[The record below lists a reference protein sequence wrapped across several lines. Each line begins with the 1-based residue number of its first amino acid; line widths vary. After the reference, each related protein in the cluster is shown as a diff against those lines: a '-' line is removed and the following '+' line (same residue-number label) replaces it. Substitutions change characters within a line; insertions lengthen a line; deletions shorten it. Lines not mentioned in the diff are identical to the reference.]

1 MASAIASRLDGL
13 SEVTELE
20 RIPLPYKTLYHTLVF
35 KNDMPV
41 DLLKERHQTG
51 TQQLL
56 TWIQAALKLVDTVV
70 ESQLLQR
77 SQKRNEHL
85 ELLDDDQDEEQE
97 ELEIEIQDMVS
108 GFGHY
113 EPTIESSIEILLQLE
128 ECISNRTST
137 SNKPK
142 EPTFPSSLSVASSS
156 LSLSST
162 TSLSGYTLPAT
173 HLSPEIEEVMGQW
186 SRLRGIVGDLGG
198 SIREHQRIRDGIQS
212 VNNIAEQTY
221 QATQLLEKCLKAIA
235 QDKQNCRH
243 AFEKGLT
250 NLEAKGGLD
259 GNDMLELDSMVGL
272 LSLQIESLQTSF
284 PECVSAKNSKSHPYS
299 SQAQLEE
306 EHGGLAHKKA
316 IMATLFRELLVDW
329 NSLRRRKEQ
338 LWRDL
343 EECDR
348 WRARIEK
355 MARQIES
362 MLEPVEIFHKMC
374 ANLLGSLVEKNGSQ
388 QHHLMVVNE
397 EDQEV
402 QSPKPESLSSWPS
415 IPIEEPSQA
424 DLEMLASTLQEL
436 EEKQNMVV
444 PAIENMFWV
453 QEGEIQHRTKHV
465 VHSPSTPS
473 TAVPS
478 SLPRSP
484 MDVFAGSPLDFSS
497 PLYPNL
503 PMLERQH
510 GLKAR
515 WSNLK
520 ASLDTASTQLQQHHA
535 TMTERANAFLAMK
548 KRQAEEA
555 AAAAAARA
563 EEEKARISTEVSEP
577 STPTLRRSFTN
588 SSQRSSSVVSPSSN
602 SSTRILRGTLVPSIS
617 MDSPTV
623 KKYMLLKGEK
633 PASSKPRPW
642 CPSINPQSPGL
653 PGFPVQTSSWGYFLI
668 STSQSMDSFGSVI
681 ATPAPVPVAPPPAP
695 TPPPPKFN
703 RPPFSPAG
711 PRLYTKPTPPPT
723 RPAPQR
729 SASVAGGDYSRNR
742 CMSPTISWE
751 NKMVRRSNSMAFDD
765 KSPKGSNQ
773 NTRQG
778 NISQSKSGRKG
789 SFSSAKDGSS
799 SAAHAGR
806 RSSNASECNTWY
818 GNHHRHSIDN
828 SSSEDETVTGEFHTN
843 NRMSR
848 GYKNFNKQGLRTRTK
863 QNDSSSSLDSM
874 MSSSGYSYGGR
885 GYSSLSS
892 HGELRSPSPPLPLPY
907 PSAFGSSFTAAR
919 STAALHTALLSS
931 MSSHSSSSFRN
942 SALSFSSSQRT
953 DSRQSEHDGALS
965 SKHSSGSSL
974 LSRRQVYHQ
983 DSKPSSWMG
992 SGSLISALSFRVP
1005 TYSFEEDFGSFE
1017 ATAHEGA
1024 VVN

>member
-13 SEVTELE
+13 SEITELE

-56 TWIQAALKLVDTVV
+56 IWIQAALKLIDTVV

-77 SQKRNEHL
+77 SQRQEEHL
-85 ELLDDDQDEEQE
+85 ELLDDDEAEDQE

-137 SNKPK
+137 SNTPK
-142 EPTFPSSLSVASSS
+142 EPTSSSSLSIASSS

-162 TSLSGYTLPAT
+162 TSLSGYTPPAT
-173 HLSPEIEEVMGQW
+173 HLSPEIEQVMEQW
-186 SRLRGIVGDLGG
+186 SRLRGIVGGLGG

-212 VNNIAEQTY
+212 INNIAEQTY

-243 AFEKGLT
+243 AFEEGLT
-250 NLEAKGGLD
+250 NLETKGGLD

-284 PECVSAKNSKSHPYS
+284 PECVSAKNNKSHPYNI
-299 SQAQLEE
+299 QAQSKV
-306 EHGGLAHKKA
+306 EHGSLAHKKT
-316 IMATLFRELLVDW
+316 IMAALYQDLLVDW

-374 ANLLGSLVEKNGSQ
+374 ANLLGSLEEKNGSQ

-424 DLEMLASTLQEL
+424 DLEMLVSTLQEL
-436 EEKQNMVV
+436 EEKQNMVA

-478 SLPRSP
+478 SLPNSP
-484 MDVFAGSPLDFSS
+484 MDTFAGSPLDFSS

-520 ASLDTASTQLQQHHA
+520 TSLDTAGIQLQQHHA
-535 TMTERANAFLAMK
+535 TMTERANTFLAMK
-548 KRQAEEA
+548 QRQAEEA
-555 AAAAAARA
+555 AAARAA
-563 EEEKARISTEVSEP
+563 EEKARISTEVSEP

-588 SSQRSSSVVSPSSN
+588 SSERSSSVMSPSRN

-623 KKYMLLKGEK
+623 KKYMLLKGDK
-633 PASSKPRPW
+633 PTSSKPRPW
-642 CPSINPQSPGL
+642 CPSINTQSPGL

-681 ATPAPVPVAPPPAP
+681 ATPAPVPIAPPPAP

-711 PRLYTKPTPPPT
+711 PRRYTKPTPPPT

-729 SASVAGGDYSRNR
+729 SVSVAGGDYNRNR

-765 KSPKGSNQ
+765 KSSKGTNR

-778 NISQSKSGRKG
+778 NNNSQKKSGRKG

-799 SAAHAGR
+799 SAARASR
-806 RSSNASECNTWY
+806 RSSNASECSAWY
-818 GNHHRHSIDN
+818 GNHHRHSVDN

-843 NRMSR
+843 NRMSQ
-848 GYKNFNKQGLRTRTK
+848 YKSYNKQGLRARTK

-874 MSSSGYSYGGR
+874 MSSSVNSYGGR

-907 PSAFGSSFTAAR
+907 PSAFGSSFAAAR

-953 DSRQSEHDGALS
+953 DSRQSDHDGALS
-965 SKHSSGSSL
+965 SKHSSGSLL
-974 LSRRQVYHQ
+974 LSRRQVYHH
-983 DSKPSSWMG
+983 DDKPSSWLG

-1005 TYSFEEDFGSFE
+1005 TYTFEEDFGSFE

>member
-13 SEVTELE
+13 SEITELE

-56 TWIQAALKLVDTVV
+56 IWIQAALKLVDTVV

-77 SQKRNEHL
+77 SQKQEEHL
-85 ELLDDDQDEEQE
+85 ELLDDDEEEQE

-128 ECISNRTST
+128 ES
-137 SNKPK
+137 
-142 EPTFPSSLSVASSS
+142 
-156 LSLSST
+156 
-162 TSLSGYTLPAT
+162 T
-173 HLSPEIEEVMGQW
+173 HLSPEIEQVMEQW
-186 SRLRGIVGDLGG
+186 SRLRGLVGGLSG

-212 VNNIAEQTY
+212 VNNIAEQTH
-221 QATQLLEKCLKAIA
+221 QASQLLEKCLKAIA
-235 QDKQNCRH
+235 QDKQTCRH
-243 AFEKGLT
+243 AFEEGLT

-284 PECVSAKNSKSHPYS
+284 PECVSAKNNKSHPYN
-299 SQAQLEE
+299 SQAQFKD
-306 EHGGLAHKKA
+306 EHGGLAHKKTV
-316 IMATLFRELLVDW
+316 MATLYQELLVDW

-374 ANLLGSLVEKNGSQ
+374 ANLLGSLEEKNGPQ
-388 QHHLMVVNE
+388 QQHLMVVNE

-473 TAVPS
+473 TAVPP
-478 SLPRSP
+478 SLPHSP
-484 MDVFAGSPLDFSS
+484 VNTFAGSPLDFSS

-503 PMLERQH
+503 PMLERQR
-510 GLKAR
+510 GLKSR

-520 ASLDTASTQLQQHHA
+520 ASLDTAGTQLQQHHA

-563 EEEKARISTEVSEP
+563 AEEKARISMEALEP

-588 SSQRSSSVVSPSSN
+588 SSQRSSSVMSPSWN
-602 SSTRILRGTLVPSIS
+602 SSTRVLRGTMVPSIS

-623 KKYMLLKGEK
+623 KKYMLLKGDK
-633 PASSKPRPW
+633 PVSSKPRPW

-681 ATPAPVPVAPPPAP
+681 ATPAPVPVASPPAP

-723 RPAPQR
+723 RTAPQR
-729 SASVAGGDYSRNR
+729 SVSVTGGDYNRNR

-765 KSPKGSNQ
+765 KSPKGNNR
-773 NTRQG
+773 NTRQS
-778 NISQSKSGRKG
+778 NSTQSKSGRKG
-789 SFSSAKDGSS
+789 SFSSSKDGSS
-799 SAAHAGR
+799 ATHAGR
-806 RSSNASECNTWY
+806 RSSNSSECSAWY

-828 SSSEDETVTGEFHTN
+828 SSSEDETVTGEFHSN

-848 GYKNFNKQGLRTRTK
+848 GYKNFNKQGLRARTK
-863 QNDSSSSLDSM
+863 QNESSSSLDSM
-874 MSSSGYSYGGR
+874 MSSSGHSYGGR

-892 HGELRSPSPPLPLPY
+892 YGELRSPSPPLPLPY
-907 PSAFGSSFTAAR
+907 PSAFGSSFAAAR

-965 SKHSSGSSL
+965 SKYSSGTSL

>member
-13 SEVTELE
+13 SEITELE

-77 SQKRNEHL
+77 SQRREEHL

-128 ECISNRTST
+128 ECISNRTLT
-137 SNKPK
+137 SNKPE
-142 EPTFPSSLSVASSS
+142 EPTSPSSLSVASS

-162 TSLSGYTLPAT
+162 TSLSGYTPPAT
-173 HLSPEIEEVMGQW
+173 HLGPEIEQVMGQW
-186 SRLRGIVGDLGG
+186 SRLRDTVSGLGG

-235 QDKQNCRH
+235 QDKRNCRH
-243 AFEKGLT
+243 AFEEGLT

-284 PECVSAKNSKSHPYS
+284 PECVSATNNKSHPNS
-299 SQAQLEE
+299 SQAHSEE
-306 EHGGLAHKKA
+306 EHGGLAPKKT
-316 IMATLFRELLVDW
+316 IMASLYQDLLEDW

-374 ANLLGSLVEKNGSQ
+374 ANLLGSLEEKSGSQ
-388 QHHLMVVNE
+388 QQHLMAVNE

-436 EEKQNMVV
+436 EEKQNMVA

-453 QEGEIQHRTKHV
+453 QEGEIQHQTKHV

-473 TAVPS
+473 TAIPP
-478 SLPRSP
+478 SLPHSP
-484 MDVFAGSPLDFSS
+484 TDTFAGSPLDFSS

-503 PMLERQH
+503 PMLERQR

-520 ASLDTASTQLQQHHA
+520 ASLDTAGTQLQQHHV

-555 AAAAAARA
+555 AAAASVQ
-563 EEEKARISTEVSEP
+563 EEKARISTEVSEP
-577 STPTLRRSFTN
+577 STPTLRRSSTN
-588 SSQRSSSVVSPSSN
+588 GSQRISSDMLPGRN
-602 SSTRILRGTLVPSIS
+602 TSTRILRGTLVPSIS

-623 KKYMLLKGEK
+623 KKYMLLKGDK

-653 PGFPVQTSSWGYFLI
+653 PGFPLQTSSWGYFLI

-681 ATPAPVPVAPPPAP
+681 ATPAPVPIAPPPAP

-711 PRLYTKPTPPPT
+711 PRLYSKPTPPPT

-729 SASVAGGDYSRNR
+729 PASVAGGDYSRNR

-751 NKMVRRSNSMAFDD
+751 NKMVCRSNSTAFDD
-765 KSPKGSNQ
+765 KSPKSTNR
-773 NTRQG
+773 NSRQG
-778 NISQSKSGRKG
+778 NNNQSKSGRKG
-789 SFSSAKDGSS
+789 SVSSAKDGSS

-806 RSSNASECNTWY
+806 RSSIASDCNAWY

-828 SSSEDETVTGEFHTN
+828 SSSEDETVTGEFHAN
-843 NRMSR
+843 SRMSR

-907 PSAFGSSFTAAR
+907 PSAFGSSFATAR

-942 SALSFSSSQRT
+942 SGLSFSSSQRT
-953 DSRQSEHDGALS
+953 DSQQSEHDGALS
-965 SKHSSGSSL
+965 SKHSSGSSVL
-974 LSRRQVYHQ
+974 ARRQVYHQ
-983 DSKPSSWMG
+983 DNKPSSWMG

>member
-13 SEVTELE
+13 SEITELE
-20 RIPLPYKTLYHTLVF
+20 KVPLPYKTLYHTLVL

-51 TQQLL
+51 SEQLL
-56 TWIQAALKLVDTVV
+56 TWIQAALKLVDTVI

-77 SQKRNEHL
+77 SQRREDNL
-85 ELLDDDQDEEQE
+85 EFLDDDEESDQE
-97 ELEIEIQDMVS
+97 ELEIEIQDVVS

-128 ECISNRTST
+128 ECISNRTTPSDT
-137 SNKPK
+137 PK
-142 EPTFPSSLSVASSS
+142 DAPSSPSSLSVTSSS
-156 LSLSST
+156 LSLSSM
-162 TSLSGYTLPAT
+162 TSLSGSPLT
-173 HLSPEIEEVMGQW
+173 HLSPEIEQVMEQW
-186 SRLRGIVGDLGG
+186 SRLRGIIGGLGG
-198 SIREHQRIRDGIQS
+198 SVREQQRIRDGIQS

-221 QATQLLEKCLKAIA
+221 QAAQLLEKCLKAIA
-235 QDKQNCRH
+235 QDKQNCRL

-250 NLEAKGGLD
+250 QPIESKGGLD
-259 GNDMLELDSMVGL
+259 GNDMLELDSRVGL

-284 PECVSAKNSKSHPYS
+284 PECASANNNKTHYHHKHKIYNE
-299 SQAQLEE
+299 QDE
-306 EHGGLAHKKA
+306 GLANKKKV
-316 IMATLFRELLVDW
+316 MASLYQDLLTDW

-362 MLEPVEIFHKMC
+362 MLDPVEIFHKMC
-374 ANLLGSLVEKNGSQ
+374 FNLLVSLEEKDPSKK
-388 QHHLMVVNE
+388 HLMAVNE
-397 EDQEV
+397 EDQV
-402 QSPKPESLSSWPS
+402 VHSPKPESLSSWPS
-415 IPIEEPSQA
+415 IVIEEPSPA
-424 DLEMLASTLQEL
+424 DLEMIATTLQEL
-436 EEKQNMVV
+436 EEKQNMVA

-453 QEGEIQHRTKHV
+453 QEGEIQHRTKNV
-465 VHSPSTPS
+465 AHSPSTPS
-473 TAVPS
+473 TAVP
-478 SLPRSP
+478 PSP
-484 MDVFAGSPLDFSS
+484 HSPLNTFAGSPPDFSS

-503 PMLERQH
+503 PMLERQR

-520 ASLDTASTQLQQHHA
+520 SSLDTVGTQLQQHH
-535 TMTERANAFLAMK
+535 TTLTERVNAFSAMK

-555 AAAAAARA
+555 AEAAARA
-563 EEEKARISTEVSEP
+563 AEEKARISTEAFEP
-577 STPTLRRSFTN
+577 STPTLQRSFTS
-588 SSQRSSSVVSPSSN
+588 SSQRSSSVMSSGWN
-602 SSTRILRGTLVPSIS
+602 SSTRILRGTLVPSLS

-623 KKYMLLKGEK
+623 KKYMLLKSDK
-633 PASSKPRPW
+633 PASNKTRPW
-642 CPSINPQSPGL
+642 CPSMNTQSPGM
-653 PGFPVQTSSWGYFLI
+653 PGFPMQTSSWGYFLI
-668 STSQSMDSFGSVI
+668 STSQSMDSFGSII
-681 ATPAPVPVAPPPAP
+681 ATPAPLPIAPPPAP
-695 TPPPPKFN
+695 TPPPKTN

-711 PRLYTKPTPPPT
+711 TRRYTKPTPPT

-729 SASVAGGDYSRNR
+729 SVSVSGGDYNRNR

-765 KSPKGSNQ
+765 NNNNRPAKGAK

-778 NISQSKSGRKG
+778 SNSQNKSRRQGSISSTKDASG
-789 SFSSAKDGSS
+789 
-799 SAAHAGR
+799 HANR
-806 RSSNASECNTWY
+806 RFSNASESSSTWY
-818 GNHHRHSIDN
+818 GNHHHRHSIDT

-843 NRMSR
+843 NRLSH
-848 GYKNFNKQGLRTRTK
+848 GYKHFNKQGLRARTK

-874 MSSSGYSYGGR
+874 MSSGNSYGGR

-931 MSSHSSSSFRN
+931 MSSHSSASFRN

-953 DSRQSEHDGALS
+953 DSRQSEHDGVS
-965 SKHSSGSSL
+965 SKHSSGVS
-974 LSRRQVYHQ
+974 LSRRHH
-983 DSKPSSWMG
+983 DNKPSSWIG
-992 SGSLISALSFRVP
+992 GGSLISALSFRVP

-1017 ATAHEGA
+1017 STAHEGA
-1024 VVN
+1024 IVS